1 MAEHFDGELGP
12 PRALLAPCMLLL
24 LAEAP
29 GHGYELMERLKPLGF
44 DWNGPG
50 PIYRELRS
58 LEAAGLVSSAWS
70 APKAGPVP
78 RVYEL
83 TPAGHKA
90 LERSAGGV
98 ADLQGL
104 IAEYL
109 TRYRKVTSTRRA
121 AGPSGETSTG
131 SQASPPPAP
140 APAAPPSPPAPS
152 PPAPPAPRRGRP
164 FHRGR

>member
-24 LAEAP
+24 LAESP

-83 TPAGHKA
+83 TAAGHRA
-90 LERSAGGV
+90 LERSAAGI
-98 ADLQGL
+98 ADLQAL
-104 IAEYL
+104 IAQYL
-109 TRYRKVTSTRRA
+109 SRFRRVA
-121 AGPSGETSTG
+121 AAPHPAAAAAPTPPPPE
-131 SQASPPPAP
+131 PPAP
-140 APAAPPSPPAPS
+140 EPTPV
-152 PPAPPAPRRGRP
+152 PRRGRP

>member
-1 MAEHFDGELGP
+1 MVEHFDGELGP

-83 TPAGHKA
+83 TPAGHHA
-90 LERSAGGV
+90 LERSAAGI

-104 IAEYL
+104 IAQYL
-109 TRYRKVTSTRRA
+109 SRFRRV
-121 AGPSGETSTG
+121 
-131 SQASPPPAP
+131 ASAPRRVPAPPAP
-140 APAAPPSPPAPS
+140 VPEAPMPEAPV
-152 PPAPPAPRRGRP
+152 APRRGRP

>member
-12 PRALLAPCMLLL
+12 PRALLAPCILLL
-24 LAEAP
+24 LAESP

-50 PIYRELRS
+50 PIYRELRA
-58 LEAAGLVSSAWS
+58 LEAADLVTSAWS

-83 TPAGHKA
+83 TGAGREA
-90 LERSAGGV
+90 LERSAAGITE
-98 ADLQGL
+98 LQGL
-104 IAEYL
+104 IAQYL
-109 TRYRKVTSTRRA
+109 ARFRKVTTGRVTTGR
-121 AGPSGETSTG
+121 GPT
-131 SQASPPPAP
+131 
-140 APAAPPSPPAPS
+140 PSPPAS
-152 PPAPPAPRRGRP
+152 PAPDPQPPRRGRP

>member
-1 MAEHFDGELGP
+1 
-12 PRALLAPCMLLL
+12 MLLL
-24 LAEAP
+24 LAESP

-83 TPAGHKA
+83 TAAGHQA
-90 LERSAGGV
+90 LERSAAGI
-98 ADLQGL
+98 ADLQAL
-104 IAEYL
+104 IAQYL
-109 TRYRKVTSTRRA
+109 SRFRRVA
-121 AGPSGETSTG
+121 AAPHPAAAAAPTPPPPE
-131 SQASPPPAP
+131 PPAP
-140 APAAPPSPPAPS
+140 EPT
-152 PPAPPAPRRGRP
+152 PAPRRGRP

>member
-1 MAEHFDGELGP
+1 VVEHFDGELGP

-24 LAEAP
+24 LAETP
-29 GHGYELMERLKPLGF
+29 GHGYELMERLKGLGF

-83 TPAGHKA
+83 TAAGRQA
-90 LERSAGGV
+90 LERSAAGV
-98 ADLQGL
+98 ANLQNL
-104 IAEYL
+104 ITEYL
-109 TRYRKVTSTRRA
+109 SRFAQVASA
-121 AGPSGETSTG
+121 ASD
-131 SQASPPPAP
+131 QPPPAP
-140 APAAPPSPPAPS
+140 PRSSGPAPPPEPPPPPAAPLPSPAATP
-152 PPAPPAPRRGRP
+152 PPARRGRP

>member
-1 MAEHFDGELGP
+1 VAEHFDGELGP

-24 LAEAP
+24 LAESP

-83 TPAGHKA
+83 TAAGHQA
-90 LERSAGGV
+90 LERSAAGI
-98 ADLQGL
+98 ADLQAL
-104 IAEYL
+104 IAQYL
-109 TRYRKVTSTRRA
+109 SRFRRVA
-121 AGPSGETSTG
+121 AAPRPAAAAAPTPPPPE
-131 SQASPPPAP
+131 PPAP
-140 APAAPPSPPAPS
+140 EPTPV
-152 PPAPPAPRRGRP
+152 PRRGRP